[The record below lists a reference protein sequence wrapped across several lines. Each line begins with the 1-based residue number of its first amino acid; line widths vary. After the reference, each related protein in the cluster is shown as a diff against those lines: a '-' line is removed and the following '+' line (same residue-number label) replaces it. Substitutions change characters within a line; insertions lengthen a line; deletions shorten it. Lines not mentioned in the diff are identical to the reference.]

1 LSSKYSRTRPM
12 TRGRRIRARCETR
25 DVSRR
30 RVVMMMRAGA
40 SSRATVRGGE
50 GCARA
55 RRRREVRAARDPRAR
70 AWWDAFGRGGGK
82 TATTTPTTGAEDD
95 ATSGGVADAVGR
107 ERAASGV
114 VAIKAEDSISAL
126 SALLGEDEAEA
137 RRRRELDEADARRAE
152 AQAKERKD
160 KEARTSRQRAFAK
173 ADAATSRIQSLQAV
187 FLDVPL
193 GMMDFSSMSEDAPGG
208 EDLGDAPEW
217 FKLPTEVFDKVTGER
232 FVVDE
237 ESENMELVPKSSEEK
252 EIVRL
257 PGEFQIPVIPYPF
270 VATPG
275 SYVRLNLFEPR
286 WLTLFSKLIPNGQ
299 GVDEVSPLS
308 SSAVKTDEGEFHIE
322 RGRRVLRGLDGKS
335 KIDLNALP
343 IIDAYEAGARQFDIV
358 PGFGRLPEDEFV
370 NTNAFGALFRGL
382 DGQIASVGTMME
394 VKSHDVIVDGRLL
407 AVCAKGTK
415 RFKVLRVAQTEPY
428 IIVDAVP
435 IEDEESD
442 ASPADAAEAA
452 KSVNDVFDLMKN
464 VDPYYME
471 AIGLEDVSKDD
482 VKNMDEFDLAN
493 IMLYTHPTLALKL
506 LACADAAKRRRV
518 VDASAK
524 SFKRAIELGFT
535 PRKSRLLG
543 SIVNL
548 GLLFTLG
555 FVILAIKNALAGDAS
570 GFDDFY

>member
-1 LSSKYSRTRPM
+1 M
-12 TRGRRIRARCETR
+12 TMTPAGDA
-25 DVSRR
+25 DVGK
-30 RVVMMMRAGA
+30 GA
-40 SSRATVRGGE
+40 
-50 GCARA
+50 
-55 RRRREVRAARDPRAR
+55 
-70 AWWDAFGRGGGK
+70 
-82 TATTTPTTGAEDD
+82 
-95 ATSGGVADAVGR
+95 
-107 ERAASGV
+107 RAASGA
-114 VAIKAEDSISAL
+114 VAIRAEDSLSAL
-126 SALLGEDEAEA
+126 SALLGEDEVEA
-137 RRRRELDEADARRAE
+137 RRRREMDEADARRAE
-152 AQAKERKD
+152 AQAEERKE
-160 KEARTSRQRAFAK
+160 KEARTGRQRAFAK
-173 ADAATSRIQSLQAV
+173 SDAATSRVQRLQAV

-193 GMMDFSSMSEDAPGG
+193 GMMDFSTMKDDTPGG
-208 EDLGDAPEW
+208 EDLGDEPEW

-237 ESENMELVPKSSEEK
+237 ESENMELIPRSSEEE

-286 WLTLFSKLIPNGQ
+286 WLTLFSKLIPNGE
-299 GVDEVSPLS
+299 GVDEDSPMS

-343 IIDAYEAGARQFDIV
+343 IMDAYEAGERQFDIV

-382 DGQIASVGTMME
+382 DGQIASFGTMME
-394 VKSHDVIVDGRLL
+394 LQSHDVVVDGRLL

-442 ASPADAAEAA
+442 ASPADAKEAVD
-452 KSVNDVFDLMKN
+452 SVNEVFELMKN

-482 VKNMDEFDLAN
+482 VRNMDEFDLAN
-493 IMLYTHPTLALKL
+493 VMFYTHPTLALKL
-506 LACADAAKRRRV
+506 LACSDAAKRRRV

-535 PRKSRLLG
+535 PRKSRLL
-543 SIVNL
+543 SFFVNF

-555 FVILAIKNALAGDAS
+555 FTILAIKNALDGDAS
-570 GFDDFY
+570 GVDAFY